1 MPVSVKIARIE
12 AELTMR
18 DIANM
23 LGIHEQ
29 TYSKLE
35 HNPEKFTIELAERF
49 AKCVNRDITDIV
61 FLSTNSN

>member
-1 MPVSVKIARIE
+1 MHVSVKMARIG
-12 AELTMR
+12 AGLTMR
-18 DIANM
+18 DIADV

-49 AKCVNRDITDIV
+49 AICVNRDITDIV
-61 FLSTNSN
+61 FLSKNSN